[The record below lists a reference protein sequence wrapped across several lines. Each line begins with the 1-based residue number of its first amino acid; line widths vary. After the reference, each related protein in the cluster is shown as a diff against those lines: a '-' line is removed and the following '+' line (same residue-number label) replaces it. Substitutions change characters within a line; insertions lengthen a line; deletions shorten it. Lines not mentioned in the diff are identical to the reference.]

1 MADTKYPATLLF
13 TPTQLESSDDR
24 DLVERVRNGETE
36 AFNPLVLKYE
46 KKIYNLIYLR
56 VHDRET
62 ARDLCQDVF
71 LKAFQGLPRFRRD
84 ATFYSWLYQIAVNCS
99 IDFLRKRNRQR
110 VLMFEA
116 LPVDADSEL
125 PMAETRPC
133 PAEAL
138 ESEELGRI
146 IRQAIRRLSPGQ
158 RRVFRLH
165 YRRELPIKEIARRL
179 NKSEGTIKTHLY
191 HAHRRLRSM
200 LLPYLRNESIEWI
213 GEP

>member
-1 MADTKYPATLLF
+1 MADTKYTTTLF
-13 TPTQLESSDDR
+13 TPTQLEDIDDR
-24 DLVERVRNGETE
+24 EFVDRVRNGDTE
-36 AFNPLVLKYE
+36 AFNPLVLKYQG
-46 KKIYNLIYLR
+46 KIYNLIYLR
-56 VHDRET
+56 VQDRET

-84 ATFYSWLYQIAVNCS
+84 STFYSWLYQIAVNCS

-125 PMAETRPC
+125 PMAQTRPC

-158 RRVFRLH
+158 RRVFRLR
-165 YRRELPIKEIARRL
+165 YQKELPIKEIALRL
-179 NKSEGTIKTHLY
+179 NRSEGTVKTHLY

-200 LLPYLRNESIEWI
+200 LLPYLRNEPVEWM